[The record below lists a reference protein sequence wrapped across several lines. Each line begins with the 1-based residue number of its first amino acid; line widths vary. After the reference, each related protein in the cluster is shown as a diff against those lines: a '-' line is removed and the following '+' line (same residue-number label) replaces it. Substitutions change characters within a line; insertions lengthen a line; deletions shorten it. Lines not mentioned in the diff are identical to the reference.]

1 VPTFERKITLG
12 DLLALL
18 LFVVGV
24 VGYAVRLEG
33 RVTFIDDNGTK
44 AVRSL
49 TQEINALRIEMV
61 ELRATIKERER
72 REKEKF

>member
-18 LFVVGV
+18 LIVVGV

>member
-1 VPTFERKITLG
+1 MPTFERKITLG

-18 LFVVGV
+18 LIVVGV